1 MTVYIGRPGSLAALR
16 SPLKGVRARVH
27 RPGRL
32 KETLGGGR
40 AADYAPR
47 VLREWQM
54 NWAALPHDDQ
64 AALLAY
70 FAGHNGP
77 GPYAFLDGAER
88 NLLTPNQSAA
98 TSVYNDTSGFTAA
111 GTGET
116 LASSTALYE
125 RGPRSLAW
133 SLPASVT
140 GGILTLDGPVADWYG
155 IPCVPGQTY
164 RLQARVRGG
173 GTDGVVDITAKLR
186 WLDAAGA
193 QVQLDAGSAVTTAT
207 GSWADCVKAATTCPA
222 GAVYLQPRF
231 DVTAATVTAT
241 GTVYLDKLM
250 VSMPTTLDPGTTW
263 AAGLGVARVTLPQME
278 HALRSIDA
286 HSATLTVSE
295 VA

>member
-186 WLDAAGA
+186 WLDAA
-193 QVQLDAGSAVTTAT
+193 
-207 GSWADCVKAATTCPA
+207 CVKAATTCPA

>member
-88 NLLTPNQSAA
+88 NLLTPNQS
-98 TSVYNDTSGFTAA
+98 
-111 GTGET
+111 
-116 LASSTALYE
+116 ALYE